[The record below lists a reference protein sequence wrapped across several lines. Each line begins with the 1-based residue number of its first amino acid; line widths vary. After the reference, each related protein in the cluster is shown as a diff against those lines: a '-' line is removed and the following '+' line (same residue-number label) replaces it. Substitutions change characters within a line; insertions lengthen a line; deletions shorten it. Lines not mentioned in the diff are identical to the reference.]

1 MLRACRRAQPLTR
14 ASIRRAIPGRSR
26 KITTAAKAAANQ
38 MALNTITCTTPVN
51 RPRRSATMAFRATR
65 YGFTSWSGKTGE
77 LDYRIPFFLGEETN
91 VSNLWPE
98 TGPIPNRK
106 DALECYV
113 RDRICVK
120 ATIPVRTAVG
130 IFLADWVTYS
140 RRYGL

>member
-1 MLRACRRAQPLTR
+1 MHPGKLRP
-14 ASIRRAIPGRSR
+14 
-26 KITTAAKAAANQ
+26 
-38 MALNTITCTTPVN
+38 TPVN

-77 LDYRIPFFLGEETN
+77 LDHRIPFFLGGETN

-120 ATIPVRTAVG
+120 ATMRVRTAVRSFSPTG
-130 IFLADWVTYS
+130 S
-140 RRYGL
+140 RTAAATGSERRACAPVGMRPTPP